1 LSHKQKISNDALLPS
16 ILSSQDWQPIVKV
29 MNKKEAIKKMLEG
42 EDVTNIKTLESY
54 HLLLY
59 CNKER
64 MLLKDFKEGDYI

>member
-1 LSHKQKISNDALLPS
+1 MMLFYHLSCHLKIGSP
-16 ILSSQDWQPIVKV
+16 LSKV

-64 MLLKDFKEGDYI
+64 VFLKDFKEGDYI

>member
-1 LSHKQKISNDALLPS
+1 MS
-16 ILSSQDWQPIVKV
+16 KV

-64 MLLKDFKEGDYI
+64 VFLKDFKEGDYI

>member
-1 LSHKQKISNDALLPS
+1 MSHKQKISNDALLP
-16 ILSSQDWQPIVKV
+16 SQDWQPIVKV

-42 EDVTNIKTLESY
+42 EDVKTLESY

-64 MLLKDFKEGDYI
+64 VFLKDFKEGDYI